1 MERDG
6 TSHPASRVGPWRN
19 WPACICPS
27 LRFTWRVTRCRLSLL
42 AGRASHISTSLL
54 RNAADVSE
62 SISLLYFV
70 PSLES
75 LLVSF
80 AAFFF
85 KVIMKNSVILQQQPD
100 SSDTSLTW
108 YHSSDETSRAHP
120 LVTRC
125 DSGGEFWD
133 SEQSWMW
140 KWSTPG
146 LPRWHHLLLKL
157 LHKQKKLDPDD
168 KDPPSELQRW
178 VGSHTHWHPHS

>member
-6 TSHPASRVGPWRN
+6 ISHPASHVGPPRN

-27 LRFTWRVTRCRLSLL
+27 LRFTWRVTRSRLSLL

-62 SISLLYFV
+62 SMRLLYFV

-108 YHSSDETSRAHP
+108 YHSSDETLRAHP

-146 LPRWHHLLLKL
+146 TSSLTSLAAQTPSQAKEIRPRW
-157 LHKQKKLDPDD
+157 
-168 KDPPSELQRW
+168 
-178 VGSHTHWHPHS
+178 

>member
-6 TSHPASRVGPWRN
+6 TSHPASHVGPWRN

-27 LRFTWRVTRCRLSLL
+27 LRFTWRVTRSRLSLL

-146 LPRWHHLLLKL
+146 TSSLTSLTAQTPSQAKKIRPRW
-157 LHKQKKLDPDD
+157 
-168 KDPPSELQRW
+168 
-178 VGSHTHWHPHS
+178 